1 MNGLQSVV
9 ATPARHHLWRV
20 KQSGTAAAWKASG
33 AAKYGD
39 RDLCSPPLRS
49 KSMFEITEDMK
60 AEAIKAMQVVLLES
74 AATIKGDEEE
84 VLGKMFDAA
93 VRVVKNR
100 FGL

>member
-1 MNGLQSVV
+1 
-9 ATPARHHLWRV
+9 
-20 KQSGTAAAWKASG
+20 
-33 AAKYGD
+33 
-39 RDLCSPPLRS
+39 
-49 KSMFEITEDMK
+49 MFEITEDMK